1 MRPIGSAKG
10 HIYVQYIQYSIRY
23 IYTVVMYACPQ
34 EVDGLRDGSPEDNTA
49 AAAAIAIAQA

>member
-1 MRPIGSAKG
+1 MG
-10 HIYVQYIQYSIRY
+10 YSIRY

-34 EVDGLRDGSPEDNTA
+34 EVDGPRDGSPEDNTA